1 MPPDESSE
9 EFSLPTRPF
18 FSCEEDGFAIVDG
31 GLMQSTLALTA
42 IAPVLKLLVGPGNVF
57 EQRPLKLL
65 GREGD
70 VVSVVCEGGAV
81 VNLDFGDML
90 ARVVRPE
97 GEFLYMAGL
106 EDGNDGRGFMAAR

>member
-1 MPPDESSE
+1 MSDV
-9 EFSLPTRPF
+9 EFDLPARPF

-31 GLMQSTLALTA
+31 ALMHNTLALTA
-42 IAPVLKLLVGPGNVF
+42 IAPAFKLVVGAGNVF
-57 EQRPLKLL
+57 EQRPIKLL

-70 VVSVVCEGGAV
+70 IVSVECEGGIV

-97 GEFLYMAGL
+97 GEFLYMAGI